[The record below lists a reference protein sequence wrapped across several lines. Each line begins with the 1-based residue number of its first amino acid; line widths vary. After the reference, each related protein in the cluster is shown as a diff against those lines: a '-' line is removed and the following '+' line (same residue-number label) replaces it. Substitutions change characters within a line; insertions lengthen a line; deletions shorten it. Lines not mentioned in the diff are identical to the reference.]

1 MEHGTTL
8 LLGLAGVAVQRVELD
23 DAGARVVHVRTADE
37 TGSACPSCGVF
48 STAVKGNVT
57 TGPKDLPYGQAPVAL
72 RWHKRR
78 WRCRGGGVCS

>member
-23 DAGARVVHVRTADE
+23 DAGARVVQVRTADE

-57 TGPKDLPYGQAPVAL
+57 TRPKDLPLWAGTGGAALAQAPLAL
-72 RWHKRR
+72 S
-78 WRCRGGGVCS
+78 GGGVCS